1 MVREAYALL
10 RQSIIHVEQDDIDFE
25 EDDEEMAD
33 AAGILGVGNGNGQDV
48 AMEDLQDDD
57 DESQFPHSAN
67 ASSLLHGNTTSSEQQ
82 PTAIDGVAT
91 ATTTGS
97 PAARR
102 TAAQSMQPDGEDQ
115 GTPAPALA
123 APKKKLRITCKLDHG
138 VWSGSVLT
146 FCLDSQ
152 QVHGDH
158 EPLVSQDAF
167 AKRRIT
173 NRSLSQRAAFE

>member
-1 MVREAYALL
+1 MDSDAFFSQILPNMVREAYALL

-33 AAGILGVGNGNGQDV
+33 AAGILGNGNGNAQDV
-48 AMEDLQDDD
+48 AMEDLQDD

-102 TAAQSMQPDGEDQ
+102 TAAQSVQPDGEGD

-123 APKKKLRITCKLDHG
+123 APKKKLRITCELQHAG
-138 VWSGSVLT
+138 CSGSALT

-158 EPLVSQDAF
+158 EPLVS
-167 AKRRIT
+167 
-173 NRSLSQRAAFE
+173 

>member
-48 AMEDLQDDD
+48 PMDDLPED
-57 DESQFPHSAN
+57 DESQFPHSVN

-82 PTAIDGVAT
+82 PTGIDGVAT

-97 PAARR
+97 PSARR
-102 TAAQSMQPDGEDQ
+102 TAAQSMQTDREGE
-115 GTPAPALA
+115 GAPAPALA
-123 APKKKLRITCKLDHG
+123 PPKKKLRITCESQLECRRDTG
-138 VWSGSVLT
+138 LIYY
-146 FCLDSQ
+146 LDSQ
-152 QVHGDH
+152 QIHGNH
-158 EPLVSQDAF
+158 EPLVCGDACV
-167 AKRRIT
+167 
-173 NRSLSQRAAFE
+173 NQRTLTALFDTACYT

>member
-25 EDDEEMAD
+25 DDDEDMAD
-33 AAGILGVGNGNGQDV
+33 AAGLLGVGNGNGNAQDV
-48 AMEDLQDDD
+48 AMEDLAAD
-57 DESQFPHSAN
+57 DESQFPHSAD

-102 TAAQSMQPDGEDQ
+102 TAARSMQTDGAGE
-115 GTPAPALA
+115 GTSAPALA
-123 APKKKLRITCKLDHG
+123 PPKKKLRITCKL
-138 VWSGSVLT
+138 
-146 FCLDSQ
+146 
-152 QVHGDH
+152 
-158 EPLVSQDAF
+158 E
-167 AKRRIT
+167 
-173 NRSLSQRAAFE
+173 RSEDINEC